1 MGLFRSYAKFKMG
14 KKVFDWVMRKVRGNS
29 SKKRRVRA

>member
-14 KKVFDWVMRKVRGNS
+14 KKVLDWVMRKVRGRS
-29 SKKRRVRA
+29 SARA